1 MVRMSEAGA
10 PSASQSLRGRAR
22 EAQAARRGRTPSADI
37 ERELLAAA
45 EAVLV
50 RDGPGGLTVRAVA
63 AEAGIAPMGVYN
75 RLGGKDG
82 LVDALLIKGFDRL
95 RASCEAAINDTA
107 EPSMRARLFACGRNY
122 RQFAL
127 ANPHF
132 YAIMFEDAIP
142 HERDNEEVGE
152 HARAAFGALV
162 RAVELAAAAGV
173 LAAPDPTEAAQQIWS
188 AVHGAVAL
196 ELKGLVLTPD
206 PQYTYQ
212 ASLTTLIRG
221 MAPR

>member
-1 MVRMSEAGA
+1 MVVMRQAG
-10 PSASQSLRGRAR
+10 SAST
-22 EAQAARRGRTPSADI
+22 RRGRTPSADV

-82 LVDALLIKGFDRL
+82 LVYALLIKGFDRL
-95 RASCEAAINDTA
+95 REAVDAAIDDTA
-107 EPSMRARLFACGRNY
+107 EPSMRARLIACGMNY
-122 RQFAL
+122 RRFAL
-127 ANPHF
+127 GNPHF

-142 HERDNEEVGE
+142 HEHDNEEVRE

-173 LAAPDPTEAAQQIWS
+173 LAAPDPLEAAQQIWS

-206 PQYTYQ
+206 PQYTYRTF
-212 ASLTTLIRG
+212 LTTVIRG
-221 MAPR
+221 LAPR

>member
-1 MVRMSEAGA
+1 MFSMSE
-10 PSASQSLRGRAR
+10 PGRR
-22 EAQAARRGRTPSADI
+22 SRTPSAEV
-37 ERELLAAA
+37 ERELLSAA

-95 RASCEAAINDTA
+95 RAAIESPDD
-107 EPSMRARLFACGRNY
+107 PDMRTRLRDGGLRY
-122 RQFAL
+122 REFAL

-142 HERDNEEVGE
+142 REHESAEVEE
-152 HARAAFGALV
+152 HARACFGALV
-162 RAVELAAAAGV
+162 RAVEMASAAGV
-173 LAAPDPTEAAQQIWS
+173 IAAPDPLEAAQQIWS

-196 ELKGLVLTPD
+196 ELRGLVLTED
-206 PQYTYQ
+206 PAATYD
-212 ASLTTLIRG
+212 AFLDTMIRG
-221 MAPR
+221 LAPR

>member
-1 MVRMSEAGA
+1 MFSMSE
-10 PSASQSLRGRAR
+10 PGRR
-22 EAQAARRGRTPSADI
+22 SRTPSAEV
-37 ERELLAAA
+37 ERELLSAA

-95 RASCEAAINDTA
+95 RAAIESPDD
-107 EPSMRARLFACGRNY
+107 PDMRTRLRDGGLRY
-122 RQFAL
+122 REFAL

-132 YAIMFEDAIP
+132 YAIMFEEAIP
-142 HERDNEEVGE
+142 REHESAEVEE
-152 HARAAFGALV
+152 HARACFGALV
-162 RAVELAAAAGV
+162 RAVEMASAAGV
-173 LAAPDPTEAAQQIWS
+173 IAAPDPLEAAQQIWS

-196 ELKGLVLTPD
+196 ELRGLVLTED
-206 PQYTYQ
+206 PAATYG
-212 ASLTTLIRG
+212 AFLDTMIRG
-221 MAPR
+221 LAPR

>member
-1 MVRMSEAGA
+1 MIRMSEADA
-10 PSASQSLRGRAR
+10 PRVAARPAAS
-22 EAQAARRGRTPSADI
+22 ARRGRTPSADI

-50 RDGPGGLTVRAVA
+50 REGPAGLTVRAVA
-63 AEAGIAPMGVYN
+63 AAAGIAPMGVYS

-82 LVDALLIKGFDRL
+82 LVDALLIKGFDGL
-95 RASCEAAINDTA
+95 RAALDAAINDTS
-107 EPSMRARLFACGRNY
+107 EPNMRNRLLACGRNY

-127 ANPHF
+127 GNPHF

-142 HERDNEEVGE
+142 RNRDSAEVGE
-152 HARAAFGALV
+152 HAGAAFGALV
-162 RAVELAAAAGV
+162 RSVELAAAAGV
-173 LAAPDPTEAAQQIWS
+173 LAAADPVEVAQQIWS

-196 ELKGLVLTPD
+196 ELKGLVLSPD

-212 ASLTTLIRG
+212 ALLTTIIRG
-221 MAPR
+221 LAPR

>member
-1 MVRMSEAGA
+1 MMVTMNAA
-10 PSASQSLRGRAR
+10 TP
-22 EAQAARRGRTPSADI
+22 ARRGRTPSADV

-95 RASCEAAINDTA
+95 RESLEASMAAQE
-107 EPSMRARLFACGRNY
+107 EPVVRNRFIASGLAY

-212 ASLTTLIRG
+212 ASLTTIFRG

>member
-1 MVRMSEAGA
+1 MMFRMSDAGA
-10 PSASQSLRGRAR
+10 AGT
-22 EAQAARRGRTPSADI
+22 RRVRTPSADV

-50 RDGPGGLTVRAVA
+50 REGPSGLTVRAVA
-63 AEAGIAPMGVYN
+63 AEAGIAPMGLYS

-82 LVDALLIKGFDRL
+82 LVNALLIKGFDRL
-95 RASCEAAINDTA
+95 RSAIDAATADTA
-107 EPSMRARLFACGRNY
+107 EPSVRARLLACGRNY
-122 RQFAL
+122 RRFAL
-127 ANPHF
+127 DNPHF
-132 YAIMFEDAIP
+132 YAIMFENAIP
-142 HERDNEEVGE
+142 RESESSEVEE

-162 RAVELAAAAGV
+162 RSVELAAAAGV
-173 LAAPDPTEAAQQIWS
+173 LAAPDPVEAAQQLWS

-212 ASLTTLIRG
+212 SFLATVIRG
-221 MAPR
+221 LAPR